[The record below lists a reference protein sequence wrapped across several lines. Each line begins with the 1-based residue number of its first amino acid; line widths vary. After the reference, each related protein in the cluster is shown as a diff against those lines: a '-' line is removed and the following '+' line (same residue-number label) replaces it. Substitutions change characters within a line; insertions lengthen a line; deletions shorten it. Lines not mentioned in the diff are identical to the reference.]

1 MVAIHKIV
9 IGDGVD
15 WEEGARG
22 ERPVLATD
30 QGIEMRT
37 VGLTQQA

>member
-15 WEEGARG
+15 WEEGERG